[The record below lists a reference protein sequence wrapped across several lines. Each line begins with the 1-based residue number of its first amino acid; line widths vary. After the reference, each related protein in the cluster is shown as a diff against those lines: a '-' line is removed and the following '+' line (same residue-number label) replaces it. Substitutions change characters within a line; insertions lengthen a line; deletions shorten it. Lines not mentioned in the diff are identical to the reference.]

1 MNKFEQLG
9 LSESLLKAILDL
21 GFENPTEVQEKAIP
35 LLLEKDTDMVA
46 LAQTGTGKT
55 AAFGFPV
62 IQKIDANNRNTQAL
76 ILSPTREL
84 CLQITNEIKN
94 YSKYEKGIN
103 VVAVYGGASITEQAR
118 DIKRGA
124 QIIVATPGRM
134 QDMINRGLVNISQI
148 NYCILDEA
156 DEMLNMGFYEDIV
169 NILSTTP
176 DEKNTWLFSATMP
189 AEVARIGKQFMT
201 DPIEIT
207 VGAKNS
213 GSATVSHEFYLVN
226 ARDRYEALKRLAD
239 ANPDIFSVVFCRTK
253 RDTQA
258 VAEKLV
264 EDGYSA
270 AALHGDLSQAQRDG
284 VMKSFRGR
292 QIQMLVATDVAAR
305 GIDVDSIT
313 HVVNYQ
319 LPDEIETYNHRSG
332 RTGRAGK
339 LGTSI
344 VIVTKSELR
353 KISSIERIIKQKFE
367 EKTIPSGIE
376 ICEIQLLHL
385 ANKIKDV
392 EVDHEIDNYLPA
404 INSVLEDLSKEELI
418 KKMVSVEFNRFI
430 NYYKKT
436 RDLSNQASG
445 SERRERD
452 DRDGAP
458 RENNNGGATRYFVNI
473 GSRDNFDWMSL
484 KDYLKE
490 TLDLGRDDVFKVD
503 VKEGFSF
510 FNTDPEHTDKVMEVL
525 NNVQLEGRRINV
537 EISKNDGGG
546 RRDHNG
552 RSSGGGFGG
561 GRSGERSSAPR
572 REGSFAPRR
581 EGSGGGGFRSDRNSA
596 PREGGFGGRSSAPR
610 EGGFGGRSSA
620 PREGGFSDR
629 APREGSS
636 DRAPRRSEGFGDA
649 PRPRRPRKD

>member
-9 LSESLLKAILDL
+9 LNESLLLAIKDL
-21 GFENPTEVQEKAIP
+21 GFENPSEVQEKAIP
-35 LLLEKDTDMVA
+35 VLLEQNTDLVA

-55 AAFGFPV
+55 AAFGFPL
-62 IQKIDANNRNTQAL
+62 IQKIDAEDRSTQAL

-84 CLQITNEIKN
+84 CLQITNEIKQ
-94 YSKYEKGIN
+94 YSKYVKGLHT
-103 VVAVYGGASITEQAR
+103 VAVYGGASITEQAR
-118 DIKRGA
+118 EIKRGA

-134 QDMINRGLVNISQI
+134 QDMINRGLVNIKNI

-156 DEMLNMGFYEDIV
+156 DEMLNMGFYDDIV
-169 NILSTTP
+169 SILSDTP
-176 DEKNTWLFSATMP
+176 DDKSTWLFSATMP
-189 AEVARIGKQFMT
+189 AEVARIAKKFMAE
-201 DPIEIT
+201 PAEIT
-207 VGAKNS
+207 VGHKNS

-258 VAEKLV
+258 VAEKLI
-264 EDGYSA
+264 EDGYNA

-305 GIDVDSIT
+305 GIDVDNVT

-344 VIVTKSELR
+344 VIITKSEIR
-353 KISSIERIIKQKFE
+353 KIHSIEKIIKQKFE

-385 ANKIKDV
+385 ANKIKDT

-404 INSVLEDLSKEELI
+404 INDVLSDLSKEELI
-418 KKMVSVEFNRFI
+418 KKMVSVEFNRFLS
-430 NYYKKT
+430 YYKKK
-436 RDLSNQASG
+436 RDLSGEKSERASG
-445 SERRERD
+445 EPREIRAGDPVRYFINIGARD
-452 DRDGAP
+452 D
-458 RENNNGGATRYFVNI
+458 
-473 GSRDNFDWMSL
+473 FDWMQL
-484 KDYLKE
+484 KDFLKE
-490 TLDLGRDDVFKVD
+490 VLDLGRDDVFKVD

-510 FNTDPEHTDKVMEVL
+510 FNTDGEHTERVMSIL
-525 NNVQLEGRRINV
+525 NGFELEGRRINV
-537 EISKNDGGG
+537 EISKNEGGG
-546 RRDHNG
+546 NFSRRDHNG
-552 RSSGGGFGG
+552 RNSGGFKSERNAGFKSERNASRSERGGFGAK
-561 GRSGERSSAPR
+561 SSERSAGPR
-572 REGSFAPRR
+572 NPRFSSERPAREEGPGKRGGSRFIPEKPSRR
-581 EGSGGGGFRSDRNSA
+581 SERTSET
-596 PREGGFGGRSSAPR
+596 PRERR
-610 EGGFGGRSSA
+610 
-620 PREGGFSDR
+620 
-629 APREGSS
+629 
-636 DRAPRRSEGFGDA
+636 PRRS
-649 PRPRRPRKD
+649 